1 MASGVRRT
9 SASARRRFC
18 WFAKVLLRL
27 RVTEPRRKRGGPSR
41 ASRGGGGSRA
51 QTEAR
56 AACKTGSSSQEAEG
70 CQEADDII
78 ASAPCA
84 LVKLLVLGSSAKK
97 FATGELLLSENFFS
111 RRRLARTDRIAFFFP
126 PIILLSLARATRVV
140 YDAPRRARASSL
152 RVRSCRAASGEARFA
167 PRRPRRGRVGRSV
180 DGSRLGRV
188 HQRPVAFSF
197 FVHIHVGLRHP
208 LLHTGMQLHTGR
220 YARLL
225 YTASPLP
232 SLRFLRQW
240 YSLGRSGAGAGET
253 FARAIAPGGE
263 RARASGVTRA
273 VGFAARTSGSPGSPR
288 RPRPRRWSG
297 PSRRR
302 RPRRSCRRRRVAC
315 ARVRVSA
322 TTARPR
328 RTTGSLGGS
337 DEKNASFVVT
347 RLSDDI

>member
-1 MASGVRRT
+1 MHTPSECQQQNFRTQSMIEEEHSKT
-9 SASARRRFC
+9 SAFARRRFC

-27 RVTEPRRKRGGPSR
+27 RVTEPRRKRGGPTASRFFFHPSSCCLSR
-41 ASRGGGGSRA
+41 ARP
-51 QTEAR
+51 
-56 AACKTGSSSQEAEG
+56 GSSM
-70 CQEADDII
+70 
-78 ASAPCA
+78 
-84 LVKLLVLGSSAKK
+84 
-97 FATGELLLSENFFS
+97 T
-111 RRRLARTDRIAFFFP
+111 
-126 PIILLSLARATRVV
+126 
-140 YDAPRRARASSL
+140 PRGVRASSL
-152 RVRSCRAASGEARFA
+152 RVRSRRDASGEARFA

-347 RLSDDI
+347 RLPDDI